1 MEFITAEDVECY
13 PNKIMELLDEF
24 QNTFPQV
31 DIYNNSIQWK
41 LFLRY
46 VYKNLF
52 AMPDDQTRLYYQHNR
67 IDYKDTVLLDKILD
81 VYCDICYLCKKDINP
96 YDFGL
101 FTGIQYT
108 TILQWQNPT
117 HKNSFVWQR
126 LASGHEYVIR
136 SKLHDTNNPT
146 GQIALANNDL
156 GWSTARVEHTT
167 QERRLLSREELQQLS
182 GSAPILPD

>member
-52 AMPDDQTRLYYQHNR
+52 ASPKRGLYKQSNRL
-67 IDYKDTVLLDKILD
+67 DYKDTALLHDIMD
-81 VYCDICYLCKKDINP
+81 VYCDLSYLCKKDINP
-96 YDFGL
+96 YDFAL
-101 FTGIQYT
+101 FTGIEYHS
-108 TILQWQNPT
+108 ILQWQQTT
-117 HKNSFVWQR
+117 HKNNSIWQR
-126 LASGHEYVIR
+126 LVNGHEYVIR

-182 GSAPILPD
+182 GSAPMLPD